1 MGKDKKSDPAKA
13 AAKKAR
19 TEAKQQKVLT
29 KRNKKELKETGEE
42 DIGSAISPSS
52 SPLWADLQ
60 SVL

>member
-42 DIGSAISPSS
+42 DIGSRS
-52 SPLWADLQ
+52 SPFVSYLPL
-60 SVL
+60 